1 MATDLKF
8 HTVQEVAEA
17 LNCTERHIYGLIEEG
32 AFDGAV
38 NLGTERRAAYRIS
51 DKALNAFIQART
63 VQPAAATAAA

>member
-17 LNCTERHIYGLIEEG
+17 LNCTERHIYALIEEG

-38 NLGTERRAAYRIS
+38 NLGTTKRAAYRIS
-51 DKALNAFIQART
+51 DQALNAFIKNRT
-63 VQPAAATAAA
+63 VPAAAA